1 MKTDEN
7 YIYPESAEELA
18 MFYGWESERLE
29 VPSSIDP
36 NQVGLEAYY
45 SKKIFVL
52 CLSDLVDGIEGWLSD
67 YDSPYRIPL
76 PTINELKVGD
86 VVKRTHNIGHFARI
100 EEVRSLESVKAI
112 SNNMLVSSISLLIGR
127 NTWVPVKCD

>member
-18 MFYGWESERLE
+18 MFYGWECETYTRGIWEYGGLLNFWKCTSFQH
-29 VPSSIDP
+29 PKAGMSSD
-36 NQVGLEAYY
+36 
-45 SKKIFVL
+45 
-52 CLSDLVDGIEGWLSD
+52 
-67 YDSPYRIPL
+67 YRIPL
-76 PTINELKVGD
+76 PKINDLKVGD
-86 VVKRTHNIGHFARI
+86 VVKTTNNIGHFARI
-100 EEVRSLESVKAI
+100 EEVRSVESVKAI